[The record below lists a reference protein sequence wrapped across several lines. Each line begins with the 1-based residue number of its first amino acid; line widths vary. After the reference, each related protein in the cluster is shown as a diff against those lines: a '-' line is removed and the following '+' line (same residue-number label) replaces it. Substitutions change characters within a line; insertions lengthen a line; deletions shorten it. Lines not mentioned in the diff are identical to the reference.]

1 LKAKLTPLNI
11 ITAVCLVGCV
21 MLIFDKSPGVG
32 PVNRAFNG
40 LWIGICLLGAF
51 ISFLSDMIFRKF
63 IPVLRNLWV
72 IECAFVVFTLVF
84 LFILK
89 ISILK

>member
-1 LKAKLTPLNI
+1 LKVKLTPLNI
-11 ITAVCLVGCV
+11 ITAACLVGCV
-21 MLIFDKSPGVG
+21 LLVFDKSIVG

>member
-1 LKAKLTPLNI
+1 LKVKLTPLNI
-11 ITAVCLVGCV
+11 VTALSLVCAVLLV
-21 MLIFDKSPGVG
+21 FSKSGFG
-32 PVNRAFNG
+32 SPVSQTFTG
-40 LWIGICLLGAF
+40 LWIGICLLAAL

-63 IPVLRNLWV
+63 IPSLRNLWV

>member
-1 LKAKLTPLNI
+1 MKVKLTPLNI
-11 ITAVCLVGCV
+11 ITALCLVGCV
-21 MLIFDKSPGVG
+21 MLLFDNSADVG

>member
-1 LKAKLTPLNI
+1 MKVKLTPLNI

-21 MLIFDKSPGVG
+21 LLIFDKSTAVG

-40 LWIGICLLGAF
+40 LWIGICLLGAL

>member
-1 LKAKLTPLNI
+1 MNLV
-11 ITAVCLVGCV
+11 TALCLVCAV
-21 MLIFDKSPGVG
+21 LLVFSKSSMTN
-32 PVNRAFNG
+32 PVNQSFNG

-63 IPVLRNLWV
+63 IPTLGNLWI
-72 IECAFVVFTLVF
+72 IECAFLVFTLVF

-89 ISILK
+89 VSILK

>member
-1 LKAKLTPLNI
+1 MNI
-11 ITAVCLVGCV
+11 ITALCLVGCV
-21 MLIFDKSPGVG
+21 MLLFDKSASVG

-40 LWIGICLLGAF
+40 LWVGICLLGAF

-89 ISILK
+89 ISIVK